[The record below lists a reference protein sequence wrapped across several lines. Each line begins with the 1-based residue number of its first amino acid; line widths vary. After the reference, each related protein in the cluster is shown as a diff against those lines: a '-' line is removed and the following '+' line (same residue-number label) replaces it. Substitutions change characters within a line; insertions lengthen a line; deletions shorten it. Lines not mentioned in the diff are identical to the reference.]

1 MESII
6 GTAAYW
12 YGEYWELDNQENKFW
27 AAGRIGQ
34 GAEEIKDALFSIK
47 DGKAPGPDGFNAC
60 FFKKAWGVIGGSVV
74 QAIKSFF
81 SSLLKELNT
90 TAVSLIPK
98 VVNPS
103 QLNDFRPCCNTI
115 YKCITKILARRM
127 KSVMRWGIN
136 KQPSLKDGE
145 LGTTYF
151 WPRNFFITITV
162 IGVPRDAPSRLTWW
176 KPMTRLDGTFF

>member
-1 MESII
+1 
-6 GTAAYW
+6 
-12 YGEYWELDNQENKFW
+12 
-27 AAGRIGQ
+27 
-34 GAEEIKDALFSIK
+34 
-47 DGKAPGPDGFNAC
+47 
-60 FFKKAWGVIGGSVV
+60 VV

-81 SSLLKELNT
+81 SSGFLLKELNT

-103 QLNDFRPCCNTI
+103 QLNDFRPISCCNTI

-162 IGVPRDAPSRLTWW
+162 IGVPRDAPSRLT
-176 KPMTRLDGTFF
+176 

>member
-1 MESII
+1 M
-6 GTAAYW
+6 
-12 YGEYWELDNQENKFW
+12 
-27 AAGRIGQ
+27 
-34 GAEEIKDALFSIK
+34 
-47 DGKAPGPDGFNAC
+47 
-60 FFKKAWGVIGGSVV
+60 V

-103 QLNDFRPCCNTI
+103 QLNDFRPCFNTI

-162 IGVPRDAPSRLTWW
+162 IGVPRDAPSRLT
-176 KPMTRLDGTFF
+176 